1 MQAPLVVI
9 LGAGQPFSGTEHS
22 ALQKTSGDRRVLD
35 WLIDAF
41 TNSLDNPDLHF
52 VGGYRMQDIID
63 EYPDIHFSRNENW
76 RETGTVGSLLSAPLD
91 ETRPVYVCY
100 ADIIFEPSVVSRLET
115 TVSDATVAVDTDWQ
129 TRYADRSAESKQ
141 RAEKVVL
148 DGTTVERID
157 SDIYPENADAEFVG
171 LVRLSAENIESVLDL
186 VDRDVLDQK
195 DDLPALL
202 TALSAG
208 GVTPHATDVG
218 DHWAELETAEDL
230 SRFVL
235 DTKAN
240 TLRRLRSMVELSTI
254 LDQHTFTVDVFV
266 YPEDATAGTA

>member
-1 MQAPLVVI
+1 MESPLVVI

-22 ALQKTSGDRRVLD
+22 ALQKISGERRVLD

-41 TNSLDNPDLHF
+41 NNSLDSPEIHF
-52 VGGYRMQDIID
+52 VGGYRIQDVVN
-63 EYPDIHFSRNENW
+63 EYPHIHFSQNENW
-76 RETGTVGSLLSAPLD
+76 AETGTVGSLLSAPLD
-91 ETRPVYVCY
+91 ETRPVYICY

-115 TVSDATVAVDTDWQ
+115 AVSDAAVAVDTDWQ
-129 TRYADRSAESKQ
+129 TRYADRSTESKQ

-148 DGTTVERID
+148 DGTTVERSH
-157 SDIYPENADAEFVG
+157 SDIYAENADAEFVG
-171 LVRLSAENIESVLDL
+171 LIRLSADTLGFALDL
-186 VDRDVLDQK
+186 IDRDILDVK

-208 GVTPHATDVG
+208 GVTPHTIDVG
-218 DHWAELETAEDL
+218 GHWAELETAEDL

-254 LDQHTFTVDVFV
+254 LDSTHSPSKNGRQT
-266 YPEDATAGTA
+266 PMQS